1 MGKSNA
7 GSTVIVACIAGIF
20 AIGVLCLVWPRGMQR
35 VSVWWADRGMYP
47 FPSFVRSTYYVW
59 VLRLLG
65 LFLIGVIVFLL
76 SGAIGTQV

>member
-7 GSTVIVACIAGIF
+7 DATMIRACIAGIF
-20 AIGVLCLVWPRGMQR
+20 VIGALCLVWPRGMQR

-47 FPSFVRSTYYVW
+47 FPSLVRSPYYVW

-76 SGAIGTQV
+76 SGAIGT